1 MPPKTRIEGEIQQ
14 LDADYPV
21 NKIWEVIAGR
31 RDGLASKGAMALFDS
46 GGFAIQGF
54 RRCFMF
60 AASSTKRDYASNL
73 SCLRIRTSHAPS
85 TGCCYVS
92 KAPS

>member
-1 MPPKTRIEGEIQQ
+1 VPPKTRIEGKIQQ

-54 RRCFMF
+54 QRCFMF
-60 AASSTKRDYASNL
+60 AASSTKRDYTSNL
-73 SCLRIRTSHAPS
+73 TCLRHAPLRDAVTS
-85 TGCCYVS
+85 
-92 KAPS
+92 